1 MHRPNTAIRALASAT
16 LLAAVG
22 IAGLGCDTPESMRGA
37 TSLLQLAQPESP
49 IEAANMA
56 IDPWDADARAKGTM
70 LLANG
75 YFGGEPPYR
84 ALYLDRTGDTDP
96 NVRAAA
102 LRGLALH
109 GQPEDVPAIIALL
122 DDENARVRLE
132 AARALQRVHNPE
144 AIDALIVHSRLP
156 VTPTPP
162 TATSPGTS
170 GRPGENEPVVRAEA
184 AHALGQYAEPR
195 VIVPL
200 VSALDDRFLAVNEA
214 ARASLRTLTGQD
226 FGLNRRAWLDWYED
240 ADAPFA
246 NRTAYVY
253 PTFQRDRFFWEY
265 IPFVP
270 QPPNETS
277 STPAGFPPGVTRR
290 DRNPGNPSG

>member
-1 MHRPNTAIRALASAT
+1 LLPLSALVG
-16 LLAAVG
+16 LAG
-22 IAGLGCDTPESMRGA
+22 FGCDSPESMRGA

-49 IEAANMA
+49 IAAAKMA

-109 GQPEDVPAIIALL
+109 GQPEDAPVIVDLL
-122 DDENARVRLE
+122 ADENDRVRLE

-144 AIDALIVHSRLP
+144 AIDSLLLSTRLP
-156 VTPTPP
+156 TPG
-162 TATSPGTS
+162 SPERT
-170 GRPGENEPVVRAEA
+170 GEPEPIVRAEA

-195 VIVPL
+195 VVVPL
-200 VSALDDRFLAVNEA
+200 ISALDDRFLAVNEA

-226 FGLNRRAWLDWYED
+226 FGLDRKAWFAWYDQTET
-240 ADAPFA
+240 PFA
-246 NRTAYVY
+246 GRTAYVY
-253 PTFQRDRFFWEY
+253 PAFDRDKFFWEY

-270 QPPNETS
+270 GPPNETA
-277 STPAGFPPGVTRR
+277 STPAGFPPEVTRR
-290 DRNPGNPSG
+290 DDGSAG

>member
-1 MHRPNTAIRALASAT
+1 MPRHRSASRALPLIA
-16 LLAAVG
+16 LVCV
-22 IAGLGCDTPESMRGA
+22 AGLGCESRESMRGA
-37 TSLLQLAQPESP
+37 RSLLQLAQPTSP

-109 GQPEDVPAIIALL
+109 GQPEDVPVIIDLL
-122 DDENARVRLE
+122 DDQNARVRLE
-132 AARALQRVHNPE
+132 AARTLQRVHNPE
-144 AIDALIVHSRLP
+144 AVDALIVHTRLP
-156 VTPTPP
+156 ILPTSP
-162 TATSPGTS
+162 TGTSPGS
-170 GRPGENEPVVRAEA
+170 PGLPGEAEPIVRAEA
-184 AHALGQYAEPR
+184 ANALGQYAEPR

-200 VSALDDRFLAVNEA
+200 ISALDDRFLSVNEA
-214 ARASLRTLTGQD
+214 ARASLITLTGQD
-226 FGLNRRAWLDWYED
+226 FGLDRKAWFAWYD
-240 ADAPFA
+240 QTKTPFA
-246 NRTAYVY
+246 GRTAYVY
-253 PTFQRDRFFWEY
+253 PAFSRDKFFWEY

-270 QPPNETS
+270 GPPNETA
-277 STPAGFPPGVTRR
+277 STPAGFPPEVSRR
-290 DRNPGNPSG
+290 DDRSPG

>member
-1 MHRPNTAIRALASAT
+1 MPRHRSASRALP
-16 LLAAVG
+16 LLALVCV
-22 IAGLGCDTPESMRGA
+22 AGFGCESRESMRGA
-37 TSLLQLAQPESP
+37 KSLLQLTQPVSP

-109 GQPEDVPAIIALL
+109 GQPEDVPVIVGLL
-122 DDENARVRLE
+122 DDENTRVRLE
-132 AARALQRVHNPE
+132 AARTLQRVHNPE
-144 AIDALIVHSRLP
+144 AVDALIVHSRTP
-156 VTPTPP
+156 VLP
-162 TATSPGTS
+162 TAPTGTSPGS
-170 GRPGENEPVVRAEA
+170 AGLPGETEPIVRAEA
-184 AHALGQYAEPR
+184 ANALGQYAEPR

-200 VSALDDRFLAVNEA
+200 ISALDDRFLSVNEA
-214 ARASLRTLTGQD
+214 ARASLITLTGQD
-226 FGLNRRAWLDWYED
+226 FGLDRKAWFAWYDKTET
-240 ADAPFA
+240 PFA
-246 NRTAYVY
+246 GRTAYVY
-253 PTFQRDRFFWEY
+253 PAFSRDKFFWEY

-270 QPPNETS
+270 GPPNETA
-277 STPAGFPPGVTRR
+277 STPAGFPPEVSRR
-290 DRNPGNPSG
+290 DDRSPG